1 MVDGSYPNHGFVV
14 DGWWTEMRQYRRFAG
29 GQGMEKFQAVA
40 FWVAVMVAY
49 GAVLSVAAHLV
60 LGPETGIM
68 LAAG

>member
-1 MVDGSYPNHGFVV
+1 
-14 DGWWTEMRQYRRFAG
+14 
-29 GQGMEKFQAVA
+29 MEKFQAVA